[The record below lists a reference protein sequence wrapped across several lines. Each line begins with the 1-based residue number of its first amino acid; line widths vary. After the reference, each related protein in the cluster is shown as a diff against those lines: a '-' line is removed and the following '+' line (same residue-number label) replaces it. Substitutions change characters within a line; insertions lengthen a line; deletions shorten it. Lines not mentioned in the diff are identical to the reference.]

1 MCALVK
7 KYLLTLIVPLVTL
20 AGVLAQQSS
29 PAQPPPSPTG
39 TQPAHQ
45 VPIPTGTQPV
55 HPAPTPMG
63 PMVDTA
69 ALPPN
74 IPRPIYGPNDTI
86 VVAAKV
92 YGDELIPAHTMQY
105 VWVGHPMTAGMRR
118 RMEEWTRLR
127 NAVYVTYPYAR
138 KAGIIINEINAKMAL
153 LGSDGE
159 RKDYLKSREKE
170 LKKQF
175 TQPLEQMSIYQ
186 GKILMK
192 LINRQTGNNCYD
204 IIKEYK
210 GGFDARFY
218 QTVAFFFSSNL
229 KQPYDAKG
237 DDQAIE
243 SIVQEIERM
252 YHS

>member
-1 MCALVK
+1 MCAAVK
-7 KYLLTLIVPLVTL
+7 KYLLLLIVPLVTL
-20 AGVLAQQSS
+20 AGVRAQQPS
-29 PAQPPPSPTG
+29 PAQQPPPPTS
-39 TQPAHQ
+39 T
-45 VPIPTGTQPV
+45 T
-55 HPAPTPMG
+55 
-63 PMVDTA
+63 VDTA
-69 ALPPN
+69 PLPPN
-74 IPRPIYGPNDTI
+74 IPRPVYGPNDTI
-86 VVAAKV
+86 VVAATI
-92 YGDELIPAHTMQY
+92 YGNELLPAGTMQY
-105 VWVGHPMTAGMRR
+105 VWVGHPMTPAMRR

-175 TQPLEQMSIYQ
+175 TQPLEQMSVYQ

-237 DDQAIE
+237 DDQPIE